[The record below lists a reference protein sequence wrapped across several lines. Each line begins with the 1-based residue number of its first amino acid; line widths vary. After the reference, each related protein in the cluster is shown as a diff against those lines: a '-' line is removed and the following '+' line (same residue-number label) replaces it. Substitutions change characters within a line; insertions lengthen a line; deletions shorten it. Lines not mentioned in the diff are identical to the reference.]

1 MDIIYTIHGL
11 FVSRVYASSLGQQLT
26 SGLSQLEGGAE
37 GADEEWLVQTLVQIA
52 APLAVICVVV
62 LVIYAA
68 YLLMSS
74 QGNPDKLKEGK
85 EVLTNAI
92 IGFLIVLLS
101 VAILLVLSESLGL
114 GIYTGSGGGTT
125 TPPTQQNGGPTTDY
139 LDR

>member
-1 MDIIYTIHGL
+1 MNIFYTIHGF

-26 SGLSQLEGGAE
+26 GGLAQLESGAE
-37 GADEEWLVQTLVQIA
+37 GATEEWLVQTLVQIA
-52 APLAVICVVV
+52 APLAVICVIV

-114 GIYTGSGGGTT
+114 GIY
-125 TPPTQQNGGPTTDY
+125 N
-139 LDR
+139 

>member
-1 MDIIYTIHGL
+1 MNIFYTIHSF
-11 FVSRVYASSLGQQLT
+11 FVSRVYASSLGEQLT
-26 SGLSQLEGGAE
+26 ESLSQLEE
-37 GADEEWLVQTLVQIA
+37 GPQDGLAEEWLVERLVQIA
-52 APLAVICVVV
+52 APLAVICVIV

-114 GIYTGSGGGTT
+114 GIYTGDGGGGDTT
-125 TPPTQQNGGPTTDY
+125 QPIVVPPTD
-139 LDR
+139 LEER